1 MLIFGVEIE
10 EWLDI
15 NVVSEIL
22 WKSTITNILEKC
34 WTEKHCQHSTKSFK
48 DSKHIEKTLHKEEE
62 SKKQGLQVANI
73 TSRNNSVEESTAVNT
88 ASTGLKVKA
97 KLYC

>member
-1 MLIFGVEIE
+1 MLIFGVESE

-15 NVVSEIL
+15 NIVSGIL

-34 WTEKHCQHSTKSFK
+34 WAEKHCQHNTKSFK
-48 DSKHIEKTLHKEEE
+48 DSKNIEKTLHKEEE

-73 TSRNNSVEESTAVNT
+73 TSRNDSVEESTAVNT

-97 KLYC
+97 KLCC